1 MASKIWKAIVVILGM
16 WLVTIAIGAT
26 FSALHINFDQ
36 TIFTIITVF
45 IGIHVY
51 ERWIGYKSE

>member
-16 WLVTIAIGAT
+16 WLVTIAINAT
-26 FSALHINFDQ
+26 FSVLHINFDQ

-45 IGIHVY
+45 IGIRVY